1 MEVAAC
7 TLNVEKWQNVKRVQ
21 QAEEAK
27 ALRYKDVLEQ
37 QEVPVWLLHH
47 YVLAQTLQPNFTKT
61 FLPIVHCSL
70 WHLKSQQW

>member
-7 TLNVEKWQNVKRVQ
+7 TLNAEKQQNVKGVQ

-27 ALRYKDVLEQ
+27 ALTYEDVLEQ
-37 QEVPVWLLHH
+37 LEVPVWLLHH
-47 YVLAQTLQPNFTKT
+47 YVLAQILEPNFTKT
-61 FLPIVHCSL
+61 FHPIIHCSP